1 MKPTTVAIIVIATA
15 AVGFFGGIQYQKI
28 NGQFGNRQFN
38 RNGGQNQQGA
48 QGGMMRGRNGNFG
61 GRVLG
66 EVIKVEGDTITVKLA
81 DESSKIITLTNTT
94 TFSRSTEAKKNEIS
108 IGEKISVF
116 GRENEDKTVSAE
128 NIQINPIIP
137 SINPTFRPQ

>member
-1 MKPTTVAIIVIATA
+1 MKPITVAIIAVATA
-15 AVGFFGGIQYQKI
+15 AVGFFGGIQYQKM

-38 RNGGQNQQGA
+38 RNLQGA

-61 GRVLG
+61 GRILG

-94 TFSRSTEAKKNEIS
+94 TFSRSTEAKKNEIR
-108 IGEKISVF
+108 IGEKISVV